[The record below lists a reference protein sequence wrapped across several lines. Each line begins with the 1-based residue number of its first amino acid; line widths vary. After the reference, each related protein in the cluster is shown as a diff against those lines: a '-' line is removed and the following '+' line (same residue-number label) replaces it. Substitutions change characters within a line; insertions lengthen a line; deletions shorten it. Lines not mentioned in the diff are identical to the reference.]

1 MEKSDKAFDE
11 RGKMDSMATY
21 VKGNKLKL
29 WGEAEIQGKSPD
41 KISKLKLER
50 IGQPSIT
57 VQEGL
62 GGGEPNRSTPL

>member
-1 MEKSDKAFDE
+1 MEKSDTAFDG

-50 IGQPSIT
+50 IG
-57 VQEGL
+57 
-62 GGGEPNRSTPL
+62 